1 MKYFEEPKLEVVL
14 MAVEDIICFSGDA
27 DFGGSG
33 ADD

>member
-1 MKYFEEPKLEVVL
+1 MKFFEEPKLEVVIF
-14 MAVEDIICFSGDA
+14 ANEDIMALSGDA